1 MSSVALG
8 FLDFRSP
15 AKLLSMFVFKDMI
28 DCRFFFVCVCVEGLE
43 KVGVRMGIEGR
54 CGSPEMG
61 CV

>member
-1 MSSVALG
+1 MSSVALR

-15 AKLLSMFVFKDMI
+15 TKLLSMFVFKDMF
-28 DCRFFFVCVCVEGLE
+28 DCRFFVCVEGLE